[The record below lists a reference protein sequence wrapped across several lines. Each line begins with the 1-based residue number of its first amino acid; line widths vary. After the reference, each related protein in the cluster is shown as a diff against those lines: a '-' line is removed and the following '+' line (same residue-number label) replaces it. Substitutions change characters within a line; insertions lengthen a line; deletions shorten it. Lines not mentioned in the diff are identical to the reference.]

1 MHRLLQKTYILFVTT
16 ILIGVPVVSGAGQF
30 DNSLWIGN
38 NGNGIGDL
46 PPTLNVDRAG
56 KELRRLNNTDA
67 NGIAIDPVTNR
78 IYISTRPGKITSR
91 VLGNPTEVIATLNP
105 KATFGSDMAFDGL
118 FLWRTDIGNRT
129 VQKIDS
135 NTGAVVFSFDPGLL
149 VDPGFYMLGI
159 AWDGTH
165 LWGSEYNGFK
175 GGERIIQ
182 LNTDGT
188 LTGVSFAV
196 PPGIANVGGLA
207 FDNSDGTL
215 WLGAIDKVY
224 HITTAGTLLGSVSI
238 AASNRFIDGLEF
250 QGILQNYHTD
260 ITPIILKGDLVS
272 PGMEEKLGIVSV
284 SGTLGGCSGVLINE
298 RWVLTAGHCFSPNVA
313 PTATVT
319 FAGTNFS
326 SNKVYV
332 FGNETFI
339 DVNGNLIN
347 NKRGTDLALV
357 GFSAPIT
364 PKPFQQKEI
373 VYEGKNVKNS
383 DATFYGYGMSSYY
396 KPGPPP
402 VQSVVDGKLRSAS
415 LTIERQLNSFEQR
428 AQARFKL
435 RYYFS
440 DIIIASSNAGG
451 QVCGPGDSGGPVF
464 EKEGLQTK
472 LLAINSSGTFQC
484 IDKTSDMNCRTT
496 ITKIT
501 SCIAT
506 MIPGSIIKEIINTAW
521 NRTASTYVYDAS
533 AEIFPYSYSFQRDP
547 SVSTDVH
554 VDLNMN
560 LLHWAGTSR
569 AANEMCFNRGF
580 VSGHMTGHQLFN
592 KAKYGV
598 ACAGAGAVWFDAR
611 ATTDIYNSGWEF
623 TDVNTVNWAHARR
636 AATNICVK
644 KGFIGGHF
652 NGHHL
657 PQNGFYAEVFGLV
670 CYGAPAKF
678 FDATTTE
685 TFAAGLPLGKLD
697 KVSWAEAGR
706 AATNFCATK
715 GFKAGFMTGHQ
726 KPLRYGIETGKVG
739 IICQK

>member
-1 MHRLLQKTYILFVTT
+1 MHRLLQKTYLLFVLT
-16 ILIGVPVVSGAGQF
+16 ILIGLPVVSGAGQF

-78 IYISTRPGKITSR
+78 IYISTRPGEITSR
-91 VLGNPTEVIATLNP
+91 VLGNPTVVIATLNP
-105 KATFGSDMAFDGL
+105 KATFGSDMAFDGR

-129 VQKIDS
+129 VQKIDP
-135 NTGAVVFSFDPGLL
+135 NTGTVVFSFDPGLL

-165 LWGSEYNGFK
+165 LWGSEYNGFI

-188 LTGVSFAV
+188 LTGVSFVV
-196 PPGIANVGGLA
+196 PPGIDHVGGLA
-207 FDNSDGTL
+207 FDTTDGTL

-238 AASNRFIDGLEF
+238 TTPNRFIDGLEF
-250 QGILQNYHTD
+250 QGVPQNYGTD
-260 ITPIILKGDLVS
+260 IPSLIISGDLVS
-272 PGMEEKLGIVSV
+272 QGEQKKLGIVSV
-284 SGTLGGCSGVLINE
+284 SGTTGGCSGVLINE
-298 RWVLTAGHCFSPNVA
+298 RWVLTAGHCFSPNVV

-339 DVNGNLIN
+339 DVNGNIIQN
-347 NKRGTDLALV
+347 HRGYDLALV
-357 GFSAPIT
+357 GFSTPIT

-373 VYEGKNVKNS
+373 VYEGKNVKNFV
-383 DATFYGYGMSSYY
+383 ATYYGYGMSSYY

-402 VQSVVDGKLRSAS
+402 VPSVVDGQLRSAS
-415 LTIERQLNSFEQR
+415 LTIQSQLDRYTQTTRSR
-428 AQARFKL
+428 MGL
-435 RYYFS
+435 PYYFG
-440 DIIIASSNAGG
+440 DIITASSNTKG
-451 QVCGPGDSGGPVF
+451 QVCAPGDSGGPVF
-464 EKEGLQTK
+464 EEEGLQTK
-472 LLAINSSGTFQC
+472 LLAINVSGNYQC
-484 IDKTSDMNCRTT
+484 INKTSDMNCRAT
-496 ITKIT
+496 ITNLT
-501 SCIAT
+501 SCTAN
-506 MIPGSIIKEIINTAW
+506 MIPGRIIKEIINTTW
-521 NRTASTYVYDAS
+521 DRTASTYVYDTS
-533 AEIFPYSYSFQRDP
+533 EEIFPYMFQRDP
-547 SVSTDVH
+547 SLSNDV
-554 VDLNMN
+554 DMN
-560 LLHWAGTSR
+560 VRLWADTSR
-569 AANEMCFNRGF
+569 AANEMCFNRGY
-580 VSGHMTGHQLFN
+580 VSGHMTGHQLLN

-611 ATTDIYNSGWEF
+611 AITDIYNSGWEF

-652 NGHHL
+652 NGHHV
-657 PQNGFYAEVFGLV
+657 PQNGFYPEVFGLV

-685 TFAAGLPLGKLD
+685 TFASGLPLGNLD
-697 KVSWAEAGR
+697 SFSWAVAGR